1 MPAIL
6 PSGPCAQVNPL
17 FQAAPSASSLAAWH
31 ASKTLCT
38 SSGNETFFPHNSSF
52 LYLTQGISSTQAA
65 AMERNLSEPAEL
77 LQHFP
82 LFFCF

>member
-38 SSGNETFFPHNSSF
+38 SSVTKHFSPTLLF

-65 AMERNLSEPAEL
+65 AMERNLSEPADL

-82 LFFCF
+82 LCFCF